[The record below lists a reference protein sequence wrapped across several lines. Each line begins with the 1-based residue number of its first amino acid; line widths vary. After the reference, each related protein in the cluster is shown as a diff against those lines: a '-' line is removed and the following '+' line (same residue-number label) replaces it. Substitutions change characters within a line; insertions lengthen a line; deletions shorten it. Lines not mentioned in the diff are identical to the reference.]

1 MATEQ
6 DTNLWIIALSGVS
19 TYLGKVVG
27 IKDRVG
33 ITKEKLIEA
42 FDAGDAVKMEDV
54 SIIEVTMMPTQQ
66 GIARNV
72 AAYPF
77 VNTLAGAPVYLHLGA
92 FQFLD
97 DMQRVDRDRYKVM
110 AKRAS
115 DMAVQLRAHDS
126 GIALPGDTQPDG
138 PGQRGT

>member
-6 DTNLWIIALSGVS
+6 DSDLWIIALSGTNS
-19 TYLGKVVG
+19 YLG
-27 IKDRVG
+27 RV
-33 ITKEKLIEA
+33 TDVNKEQLMAA
-42 FDAGDAVKMEDV
+42 FNNGDAIKMEDV
-54 SIIEVTMMPTQQ
+54 SVISVTMMPTPQ
-66 GIARNV
+66 GLARNV

-77 VNTLAGAPVYLHLGA
+77 VNTLHGAPVYLHLGA